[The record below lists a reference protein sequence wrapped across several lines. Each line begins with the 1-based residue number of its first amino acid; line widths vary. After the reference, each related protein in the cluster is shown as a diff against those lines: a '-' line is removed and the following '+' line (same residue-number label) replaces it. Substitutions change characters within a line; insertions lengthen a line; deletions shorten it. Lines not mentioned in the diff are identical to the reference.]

1 MLVVAV
7 VASWHIEALS
17 ARFTAAARRR
27 PAKAE
32 PLEAGDAYVEAAD
45 AELDKQLEQSRW
57 WRDRKLTSHDYTA
70 AVCARQ

>member
-1 MLVVAV
+1 M

-17 ARFTAAARRR
+17 AQVHRGGQER

-32 PLEAGDAYVEAAD
+32 ALEAGDGCVEAAD

-57 WRDRKLTSHDYTA
+57 WWDRKLTSHDYTA